1 MSFTY
6 LQSERLKIVK
16 KLLIIDGNSI
26 LNRAYYGIRMLT
38 APDGTPTNAVY
49 GFLNILFKNLEEDL
63 PDYVCVAFDVKE
75 KTFRHKMYDLYKAQ
89 RKPAPEDFL
98 VQLPLMKEVLC
109 AMNCVCLEKPGYEAD
124 DIIGTVSRI
133 CEEQGVECSILTG
146 DKDDLQ
152 LASDKVKVKLVI
164 SKLGSTTTT
173 VYGADEVYEKYAV
186 TPSEFIDVKGLM
198 GDTSDNIP
206 GVKGIGEKTAFAL
219 IENYKSIDNIYARLD
234 EIEVTPSVRKK
245 LEEGKTSAYLSRTLA
260 TIDRSVP
267 MDFDIE
273 SCRLQEYNKD
283 ELAALFQR
291 LNFKSFM
298 SKLELKAEPV
308 KEELV
313 FDGECKKIDS
323 SEFLDL
329 IKNGGSFVYR
339 LNCNGNLSDIA
350 ITCDGKKFYCVE
362 NAETA
367 VIKSFFE
374 NSACKKIGFD
384 VKEDILRLKEMGIEF
399 SGLSFDAAIAAYILQ
414 PSRAGYDIEGLA
426 FEFLRLAPQ
435 KKQNEE
441 ENGQFFLDFDE
452 EKTENDLYGWEL
464 FALFNLWKNFD
475 AQIEKNNQHSLFY
488 DVELPL
494 VEVLA
499 DMQYTGVY
507 VDKTALEKF
516 GNGMKA
522 RIAEL
527 EQNIHKYAGQEFNI
541 NSPKQLG
548 DVLFDT
554 LQLPHGKKTKTGYST
569 NADVLKKLQ
578 GVHPIIDDILE
589 YRALAKLQST
599 YVEGML
605 GVINRETGRIHSN
618 FKQTVTATG
627 RISSTE
633 PNLQNIPVRTE
644 RGREM
649 RRMFVAESERVL
661 IDADYSQIE
670 LRVLA
675 HIADDENMKSA
686 FLSGADIHTQTA
698 AQVFGVPV
706 SEVTSSM
713 RSGAKAV
720 NFGIVYGIGEFSLS
734 QDLKISIKEAKQY
747 IENYLNTYP
756 SIRKYMVD
764 IVESGR
770 RQGYVS
776 TLLNRRRYIPE
787 LRASNK
793 ITQSFG
799 ERVALNAPVQG
810 TAADIIKIAMVNVFR
825 KLREE
830 GLKSKL
836 ILQVHDELIVEAMP
850 NEVERAT
857 EILVSEM
864 EKAMKLSVPLKVDCN
879 AGKTWYETK

>member
-1 MSFTY
+1 M
-6 LQSERLKIVK
+6 
-16 KLLIIDGNSI
+16 
-26 LNRAYYGIRMLT
+26 
-38 APDGTPTNAVY
+38 
-49 GFLNILFKNLEEDL
+49 
-63 PDYVCVAFDVKE
+63 
-75 KTFRHKMYDLYKAQ
+75 
-89 RKPAPEDFL
+89 
-98 VQLPLMKEVLC
+98 
-109 AMNCVCLEKPGYEAD
+109 
-124 DIIGTVSRI
+124 
-133 CEEQGVECSILTG
+133 
-146 DKDDLQ
+146 
-152 LASDKVKVKLVI
+152 
-164 SKLGSTTTT
+164 
-173 VYGADEVYEKYAV
+173 
-186 TPSEFIDVKGLM
+186 
-198 GDTSDNIP
+198 
-206 GVKGIGEKTAFAL
+206 
-219 IENYKSIDNIYARLD
+219 
-234 EIEVTPSVRKK
+234 
-245 LEEGKTSAYLSRTLA
+245 
-260 TIDRSVP
+260 
-267 MDFDIE
+267 
-273 SCRLQEYNKD
+273 
-283 ELAALFQR
+283 
-291 LNFKSFM
+291 
-298 SKLELKAEPV
+298 
-308 KEELV
+308 
-313 FDGECKKIDS
+313 
-323 SEFLDL
+323 
-329 IKNGGSFVYR
+329 
-339 LNCNGNLSDIA
+339 
-350 ITCDGKKFYCVE
+350 
-362 NAETA
+362 
-367 VIKSFFE
+367 
-374 NSACKKIGFD
+374 
-384 VKEDILRLKEMGIEF
+384 
-399 SGLSFDAAIAAYILQ
+399 
-414 PSRAGYDIEGLA
+414 
-426 FEFLRLAPQ
+426 
-435 KKQNEE
+435 
-441 ENGQFFLDFDE
+441 
-452 EKTENDLYGWEL
+452 
-464 FALFNLWKNFD
+464 
-475 AQIEKNNQHSLFY
+475 
-488 DVELPL
+488 
-494 VEVLA
+494 
-499 DMQYTGVY
+499 
-507 VDKTALEKF
+507 
-516 GNGMKA
+516 
-522 RIAEL
+522 
-527 EQNIHKYAGQEFNI
+527 
-541 NSPKQLG
+541 
-548 DVLFDT
+548 
-554 LQLPHGKKTKTGYST
+554 
-569 NADVLKKLQ
+569 KKLQ

-670 LRVLA
+670 PRVLA

-857 EILVSEM
+857 EILVAEM

>member
-1 MSFTY
+1 M
-6 LQSERLKIVK
+6 K

-63 PDYVCVAFDVKE
+63 PDYVCVAFDVKG

-98 VQLPLMKEVLC
+98 VQLPLMKEVLG

-164 SKLGSTTTT
+164 SKMGSTTTT

-206 GVKGIGEKTAFAL
+206 GVKGIGEKTAFSL
-219 IENYKSIDNIYARLD
+219 IENYKSIDNIYAKLD

-245 LEEGKTSAYLSRTLA
+245 LEEGKDFAYLSRTLA

-267 MDFDIE
+267 MGFDIE
-273 SCRLQEYNKD
+273 NCKLQEFNKD
-283 ELAALFQR
+283 KLAALFQR

-313 FDGECKKIDS
+313 FDGECKKIAS

-329 IKNGGSFVYR
+329 IKNGGNFVYR
-339 LNCNGNLSDIA
+339 LNCNGKLADIA
-350 ITCDGKKFYCVE
+350 ITCNGKDFYCVE
-362 NAETA
+362 NAETE

-374 NSACKKIGFD
+374 NSSCKKIGFD
-384 VKEDILRLKEMGIEF
+384 VKEDILTLKEMGIEF

-414 PSRAGYDIEGLA
+414 PSRTGYDIEGLA
-426 FEFLRLAPQ
+426 FEFLGLAPQ

-441 ENGQFFLDFDE
+441 DNGQFFLDFGE
-452 EKTENDLYGWEL
+452 EKTKNDIYGWEL

-475 AQIEKNNQHSLFY
+475 GQIEKNNQHSLFY

-499 DMQYTGVY
+499 DMQYTGIL
-507 VDKTALEKF
+507 VDRAALEEF
-516 GNGMKA
+516 GNGMTD

-527 EQNIHKYAGQEFNI
+527 EKRICGYAGKEFNVK
-541 NSPKQLG
+541 SPKQLG
-548 DVLFDT
+548 VVLFED

-569 NADVLKKLQ
+569 DVDVLKKLQ

-589 YRALAKLQST
+589 YRALTKLQST

-605 GVINRETGRIHSN
+605 AVINRETGRIHSN

-649 RRMFVAESERVL
+649 RRMFVAEGERVL

-675 HIADDENMKSA
+675 HIADDENMKNA

-706 SEVTSSM
+706 SEVTPSM

-756 SIRKYMVD
+756 LIRKYMED

-770 RQGYVS
+770 NQGYVS
-776 TLLNRRRYIPE
+776 TLMNRRRYIPE

-825 KLREE
+825 KLKEE

-836 ILQVHDELIVEAMP
+836 ILQVHDELIVEAFP
-850 NEVERAT
+850 DEVERARD
-857 EILVSEM
+857 ILVSEM

-879 AGKTWYETK
+879 TGKTWYETK